1 MEAARFCYSARFCG
15 SSGTGPRAV
24 TARGRA
30 CRAACS
36 PMRSWQA
43 SISAVISVRYA
54 WRVASA
60 MAGTWNEHGPVGA
73 ETRAAGQPCGGDL
86 LDAEQVTVG
95 QCAAWLAG
103 MDRMVVAGAED
114 QVPCAGLGAVGDA
127 HRGPGRD
134 DAEADDDRSQSGPA
148 VRPDHDLARRSS
160 LRPRRG
166 PDRRYGHAA
175 RPGRLLCGADGYLLA
190 KLVSSYSCPLA
201 SGSWRRPWRWPGK
214 LAPGRQS
221 ACGINAGAGRGAV
234 SLRCPAGR
242 GAIAM
247 DAG

>member
-1 MEAARFCYSARFCG
+1 VRVSSA
-15 SSGTGPRAV
+15 
-24 TARGRA
+24 
-30 CRAACS
+30 
-36 PMRSWQA
+36 
-43 SISAVISVRYA
+43 
-54 WRVASA
+54 
-60 MAGTWNEHGPVGA
+60 
-73 ETRAAGQPCGGDL
+73 PCGGDL

-95 QCAAWLAG
+95 QRAAWLPG

-114 QVPCAGLGAVGDA
+114 QVPALAWVPSA
-127 HRGPGRD
+127 MRT
-134 DAEADDDRSQSGPA
+134 AGPA
-148 VRPDHDLARRSS
+148 ATT
-160 LRPRRG
+160 PRRIMTDLG
-166 PDRRYGHAA
+166 QAWQFGQTMTWLREVRCVRAA
-175 RPGRLLCGADGYLLA
+175 APIAAMGTPLGRGGCMCGADGYLLA

-234 SLRCPAGR
+234 FLHCPAGR